1 TGENMSFLFQLKS
14 KKREKSSCG
23 KIFFSFLLMSA
34 VSVSAGDDP
43 SVLEF
48 RNIWEKIS
56 ENSHTQKAL
65 AMESKAAKLNSSRAS
80 KHWHPRIYADARAYN
95 TNDPA
100 LNFFSV
106 LGQRAAKDSD
116 FSTKSMRTRVSNF
129 VDTNNNPYTVPN
141 YNTLNLLAPDT
152 LNNPGA
158 HTYQRGTF
166 GFDLSV
172 YEGGSKS
179 SIAKAYDRQAEGKQL
194 ENKFV
199 SLSEYANYAAMYG
212 TISSLTESM
221 EKIQALEKTV
231 KNILGRYQLGN
242 RGNPLGY
249 SGGLGLKS
257 LKNRIEGMKAE
268 TSARIESLRDSI
280 EVSSGK
286 LPEKWGTRKQA
297 VQAFADEYLKVKM
310 AEQSYMARAMKMY
323 AEGASEQAEAE
334 KARVLPKVGLYGE
347 SYLYRGE
354 RASATAYNAGF
365 YVQMN
370 LYSAGDLDA
379 VEQARLNSK
388 AMQERANELI
398 RNEESKAKSLLQME
412 NALRKNLEL
421 VTENAKLM
429 DEQVIVAQQLFGSGA
444 LNALQLSEVLSRK
457 ADVIQVKA
465 MTESEYLKVRAAMVT
480 LSESGIEGVKHE

>member
-1 TGENMSFLFQLKS
+1 MGFLFQPKF
-14 KKREKSSCG
+14 RNIRKSSFF
-23 KIFFSFLLMSA
+23 IMFFSLLSMS
-34 VSVSAGDDP
+34 SVSLAAGDEP
-43 SVLEF
+43 AVLEF

-65 AMESKAAKLNSSRAS
+65 SMESKAAKLNSSRAS
-80 KHWHPRIYADARAYN
+80 KHWYPRIYADARVYN

-100 LNFFSV
+100 LNFFSI

-116 FSTKSMRTRVSNF
+116 FSTKSMRNRVSNY
-129 VDTNNNPYTVPN
+129 VDTNNAPYTVPN
-141 YNTLNLLAPDT
+141 YNTLNLFAPDT

-158 HTYQRGTF
+158 NTYQRGTL
-166 GFDLSV
+166 GFDLAI

-179 SIAKAYDRQAEGKQL
+179 AASKAFDRQSEGKQL

-199 SLSEYANYAAMYG
+199 SLNEYANYAAMYG
-212 TISSLTESM
+212 TINSLNESL
-221 EKIQALEKTV
+221 EKIQSLEKTV

-257 LKNRIEGMKAE
+257 LKNRIEGMKEEA
-268 TSARIESLRDSI
+268 SARIESLRDSI
-280 EVSSGK
+280 EISSGK
-286 LPEKWGTRKQA
+286 LPAKWGPRRQG

-323 AEGASEQAEAE
+323 ADGASEQAEAE

-347 SYLYRGE
+347 SYLYKGD
-354 RASATAYNAGF
+354 RASAAAYNAGF

-370 LYSAGDLDA
+370 LYSPGDLDA
-379 VEQARLNSK
+379 IEQARLNSK
-388 AMQERANELI
+388 ALQERASELI
-398 RNEESKAKSLLQME
+398 KNEESKAKSLLSME
-412 NALRKNLEL
+412 QALRKNLEL
-421 VTENAKLM
+421 VSENAKLM

-457 ADVIQVKA
+457 ADVIQAKS
-465 MTESEYLKVRAAMVT
+465 MIESEYLKVRAAMVT
-480 LSESGIEGVKHE
+480 LSESGPEGVRHE